1 MVTLTDL
8 QAILP
13 LVILAAGAVALL
25 TLISFYR
32 NLWVSFF
39 FTGVTLVGAFFSINF
54 AWDLGRH
61 PVPALFMVDH
71 LGLVFIGLILIA
83 AFVVAHLALDYFRKF
98 DDNRDEF
105 FVLLLIG
112 TLGACSLAI
121 TSHFV
126 GFFLGLE
133 LMSVPLYAMIAYTLK
148 RDASLEAGFKYLI
161 LAAAAAAF
169 LLFGFALIY
178 TETRAMDIHVLAV
191 NLAQLGQFYN
201 PILVHVGM
209 AMVFGAICFK
219 LSLVPF
225 HWWTPDIYQGAP
237 TPVSAFLA
245 TVSKVGVIAVF
256 LRFVLDLDLTNNPVF
271 LNGVY
276 PVVILSVL
284 VGNLLALAQKNIKR
298 LLAYSSIA
306 HLGYLLITFLI
317 SGNLA
322 AEAAVLYAITYT
334 FTSLG
339 TFGVLSA
346 LSSSEHEVET
356 LDDVRGLY
364 FQRPIL
370 SIIFTLMML
379 SLAGIPLTA
388 GFMGKFYVIAAGA
401 QDLNT
406 TAIPL
411 VTLVV
416 GSAIGLYYY
425 LKVVWTL
432 FQKEPSSVVPENQP
446 ASLSEFAFFALVLVS
461 ILTLFIGIYPTPVSE
476 LLRLIADTYQAF

>member
-13 LVILAAGAVALL
+13 LIILAAGAVGLL

-39 FTGVTLVGAFFSINF
+39 VTGITLVGAFFSIKF

-61 PVPALFMVDH
+61 PIPAMFTVDH
-71 LGLVFIGLILIA
+71 LGLVFIGVILIS
-83 AFVVAHLALDYFRKF
+83 AFAVAHFALDYFRKF

-112 TLGACSLAI
+112 TLGGCSLAI
-121 TSHFV
+121 SSHFIA
-126 GFFLGLE
+126 FFLGLE
-133 LMSVPLYAMIAYTLK
+133 LMSVPLYAMVAYTLK

-178 TETRAMDIHVLAV
+178 TETRAMDFSVLAV

-201 PILVHVGM
+201 PILVHAGL

-237 TPVSAFLA
+237 APVSAFLS
-245 TVSKVGVIAVF
+245 TVSKVGVVAVF
-256 LRFVLDLDLTNNPVF
+256 LRFALDLDLANNPTF
-271 LNGVY
+271 LSGVY

-284 VGNLLALAQKNIKR
+284 VGNLLALAQKNLKR

-306 HLGYLLITFLI
+306 HLGYLMITFLI
-317 SGNLA
+317 SGNIA
-322 AEAAVLYAITYT
+322 VEATILYMVTYSL
-334 FTSLG
+334 TSLG

-346 LSSSEHEVET
+346 LSSSEKEVEN

-364 FQRPIL
+364 FQRPFL

-388 GFMGKFYVIAAGA
+388 GFMGKFLVVAAGA
-401 QDLNT
+401 QDLEAM
-406 TAIPL
+406 AIPL
-411 VTLVV
+411 LTLVA

-432 FQKEPSSVVPENQP
+432 FQKEPEAISTAGNRPTI
-446 ASLSEFAFFALVLVS
+446 SEFAMFALILVS
-461 ILTLFIGIYPTPVSE
+461 VLTLFIGIYPTPVTE
-476 LLRLIADTYQAF
+476 LLRFIANTYQPF